1 MTEAWCKNDHR
12 YLHIWGKLGNAH
24 PLFGKDRLIV
34 NTWFTQILLIVN
46 RNQLP
51 FPASKLFT
59 KGQLYVAQM
68 GILLTVDTKQ

>member
-1 MTEAWCKNDHR
+1 MPN
-12 YLHIWGKLGNAH
+12 

-34 NTWFTQILLIVN
+34 NTWFTQILLIIN

-51 FPASKLFT
+51 FPPNKLST

-68 GILLTVDTKQ
+68 GILLIVDTKQ